1 MHIVIYN
8 ILWMGFNIILAL
20 VAVLFAWLLKRT
32 TWKFLRVMYG
42 FMWLVFLPNTLYLLT
57 DIIHFS
63 ETLDEANG
71 IYRIIF
77 IFQYL
82 VLLLLGVITY
92 FAAVYPVEK
101 SFIKSTNIKSTRWMK
116 LMFVLIINLLVGFG
130 MTLGRVERV
139 NSWDIVL
146 DIPSVIHT
154 GTHMLT
160 STNSLLLI
168 LLFTS
173 IGTVIYLLLRAF
185 TIEIKSV

>member
-8 ILWMGFNIILAL
+8 ISWMGFNVFLAL

-32 TWKFLRVMYG
+32 TWKFLQMTYG
-42 FMWLVFLPNTLYLLT
+42 FMWLLFLPNTLYLLT

-63 ETLDEANG
+63 ETLDEAKG

-82 VLLLLGVITY
+82 VLLLLGVVTY

-101 SFIKSTNIKSTRWMK
+101 SFIKSTKWMK
-116 LMFVLIINLLVGFG
+116 LIFVLIINLLVGFG
-130 MTLGRVERV
+130 ITLGRVERV
-139 NSWDIVL
+139 NSWDIML
-146 DIPSVIHT
+146 DIPSVIHI

-168 LLFTS
+168 LLFT
-173 IGTVIYLLLRAF
+173 IVGTIIYLSLRAF
-185 TIEIKSV
+185 TIEIKNV